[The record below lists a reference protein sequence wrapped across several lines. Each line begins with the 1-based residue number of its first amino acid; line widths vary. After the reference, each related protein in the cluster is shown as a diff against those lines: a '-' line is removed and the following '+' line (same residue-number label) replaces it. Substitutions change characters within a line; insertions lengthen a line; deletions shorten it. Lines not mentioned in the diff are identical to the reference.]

1 MKKSVALL
9 LILIMATSLLAGC
22 GSSGPK
28 TYKIGIFAPTTGFA
42 ASDGTSALH
51 AAQLAVKMINDSGG
65 INGKKLELIH
75 YDDAAKPDQAVS
87 VAHKLVEQDK
97 VIAAISGSYS
107 GATRAAAA
115 VFQEAGVPMISAYA
129 IHPDIT
135 KTGNMI
141 FRVGT
146 LASVEGRVGGALAV
160 DKLGAK
166 KIAILTIDNDFGVS
180 LAQGFKSYVQ
190 KKGAQIVLE
199 EKYPLGE
206 KDFRPLITKVKQAKP
221 DVLYASGYY
230 SEAANLVR
238 QAKEEGLNVQI
249 IGQEGYDSPK
259 FIELAGDAAEGVI
272 ITTDLNRDSKREI
285 VQKFLKEYKA
295 QYGIDADM
303 VGASAFDAVQLLAYA
318 IKNGGT
324 KADQITSALMKLK
337 NFDQAVTGPFEKYT
351 PAREIVR
358 PVGAQI
364 VKGGAFHFYAEF
376 DDPALITP

>member
-1 MKKSVALL
+1 MKKSTALL

-65 INGKKLELIH
+65 INGKKLELVH

-135 KTGNMI
+135 KTGNKI

-180 LAQGFKSYVQ
+180 LAQGFKAYVQ
-190 KKGAQIVLE
+190 KKGAQIVME

-206 KDFRPLITKVKQAKP
+206 KDFRPLITKVKRAKP
-221 DVLYASGYY
+221 DALYASGYY
-230 SEAANLVR
+230 GEAANLVR
-238 QAKEEGLNVQI
+238 QAKEEGLNIQI

-259 FIELAGDAAEGVI
+259 FIELAGPAAEGVI

-318 IKNGGT
+318 IKNGGP
-324 KADQITSALMKLK
+324 KADQITSALMKIK

-351 PAREIVR
+351 PAREVVR
-358 PVGAQI
+358 PVSAQI
-364 VKGGAFHFYAEF
+364 VKGSAFHFYVEF

>member
-51 AAQLAVKMINDSGG
+51 AAQLAVKMINDAGG
-65 INGKKLELIH
+65 INGKKLELVH

-166 KIAILTIDNDFGVS
+166 RIAILTIDNDFGVS

-190 KKGAQIVLE
+190 KKGAKIVLE

-259 FIELAGDAAEGVI
+259 FIELAGPAAEGVI

-303 VGASAFDAVQLLAYA
+303 EGASAFDAVQLLAYA

-324 KADQITSALMKLK
+324 KADQITSALMKIK

-364 VKGGAFHFYAEF
+364 VKDGAFHFYAEF

>member
-51 AAQLAVKMINDSGG
+51 AAQLAVKMINDAGG
-65 INGKKLELIH
+65 INGKKLELVH

-166 KIAILTIDNDFGVS
+166 RIAILTIDNDFGVS

-190 KKGAQIVLE
+190 KKGAKIVLE

-259 FIELAGDAAEGVI
+259 FIELAGPAAEGVI

-324 KADQITSALMKLK
+324 KADQITSALMKIK

-364 VKGGAFHFYAEF
+364 VKDGAFHFYAEF